1 MCGKTPEAPDLSE
14 TAEASKYQ
22 ADMAFKMQMES
33 LEFSREQFDK
43 TEKILER
50 VLGPQLK
57 IMEEQWAFGKEDRQ
71 RYKEMYQ
78 PLEERQLR
86 EAESFD
92 SPERIALARGRAQAS
107 VQQAFDAQRE
117 NAQRNLESYGI
128 DPSQT
133 RSGAMDRNARIQM
146 AMAQAGA
153 SNNAQTQTEAMG
165 RALRSEAVNV
175 GRGLPGQSLA
185 SYGLAM
191 NAGSTALG
199 NQQSTSQMGA
209 NMMGSPQ
216 SWGQM
221 GMAGLQQSANIH
233 TMNFQNQ
240 QAAYNQA
247 AQNSWGAALG
257 DVVGTGLGVATAF
270 GVQEGGSIPEDMS
283 PVPGPRDTVPAALE
297 VGEYV
302 IPKDVVEWKGKEF
315 FERLTAKAREDS
327 RGNGKAPDQAAPQQ
341 GIPAGTIR

>member
-14 TAEASKYQ
+14 TAEASRYQ
-22 ADMAFKMQMES
+22 ADLNFKYQMEQ
-33 LEFSREQFDK
+33 LDWAREQFDK
-43 TEKILER
+43 TEGVLEQI
-50 VLGPQLK
+50 LGPQLA
-57 IMEEQWAFGKEDRQ
+57 MQLEQWEFGKTDRERYQKVFQGQED
-71 RYKEMYQ
+71 K
-78 PLEERQLR
+78 LVA
-86 EAESFD
+86 EADSYA
-92 SPERIALARGRAQAS
+92 SPERIALERGRAMGA
-107 VQQAFDAQRE
+107 VQQTFDAQRE

-133 RSGAMDRNARIQM
+133 RAGAMDRNARVQM

-153 SNNAQTQTEAMG
+153 ANNAQQQTEAMG
-165 RALRSEAVNV
+165 RALRSEAINV
-175 GRGLPGQSLA
+175 GRGMPGQIAS
-185 SYGLAM
+185 SYGLALQ
-191 NAGSTALG
+191 AGSSAL
-199 NQQSTSQMGA
+199 NNQMGSVQSGA
-209 NMMGSPQ
+209 STMGTAQ
-216 SWGQM
+216 GWGQM
-221 GMAGLQQSANIH
+221 GMQGLQQSANIH

-247 AQNSWGAALG
+247 AQNSWGAAVG
-257 DVVGTGLGVATAF
+257 DIVGTGLGVATAF

-327 RGNGKAPDQAAPQQ
+327 RGDGKAPDQR
-341 GIPAGTIR
+341 GIPA